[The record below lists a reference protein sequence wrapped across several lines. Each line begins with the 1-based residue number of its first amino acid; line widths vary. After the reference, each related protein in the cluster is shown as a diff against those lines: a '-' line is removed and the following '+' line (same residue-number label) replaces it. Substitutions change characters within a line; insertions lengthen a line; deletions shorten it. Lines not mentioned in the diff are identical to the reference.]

1 MQCVTSLVVS
11 SGVSGNSERESS
23 SSRQEKSR
31 RTVFFE
37 EVLAKVAS
45 DPPNSLSCEQMK
57 ESNDAFEYSLNHSKD
72 FGIPNLTGDNPSQ
85 GNYGQAGAGEETK
98 KPILAYL
105 ASQVGAKPESE
116 KMLMERI
123 NRAYKMKEHEKDR
136 GAVHDFFSSHN
147 IASLVG

>member
-1 MQCVTSLVVS
+1 MVS
-11 SGVSGNSERESS
+11 SGVSGDSERESS

-31 RTVFFE
+31 RTAFFE

-45 DPPNSLSCEQMK
+45 DPPNSLSCEQTK
-57 ESNDAFEYSLNHSKD
+57 ESNDTFEYSLNHSKD
-72 FGIPNLTGDNPSQ
+72 FGIPNFTGDNHSQ
-85 GNYGQAGAGEETK
+85 GNYGQAGARKEAE

-116 KMLMERI
+116 RVLMERI